1 MTAGSITNR
10 EGNAAFDVHWP
21 WASGR
26 LDPGVT
32 AVLRAHNEARNLP
45 WVLPPLLSVVDR
57 LVLVDNR
64 SDDGTAAVAR
74 ECAETAGASAKLEI
88 YPYPFEVSRCGEEHL
103 RTPGDSVHSLT
114 HFYNWAFS
122 QARTRY
128 SMKWDGDMVLTPEG
142 VAVLGDALWQVEST
156 DSVILLQHQPL
167 YIESARVGYLDT
179 KLRFQEPWIYPTGP
193 DFVYLKGF
201 DWEVRRQ
208 SSDLERLAL
217 PAGLCFELK
226 WLDTDEFA
234 HWTSLDAFH
243 PGRSPRKVREHE
255 VFTAL
260 NEQRFDDLDHVYRIE
275 APPGVHVI
283 DHVAGTWLPQAQ
295 NLRSGQATDSTPT
308 RP

>member
-10 EGNAAFDVHWP
+10 EGEAPFDVHWA

-26 LDPGVT
+26 LEPGVT
-32 AVLRAHNEARNLP
+32 AVIRARNEARNLP

-57 LVLVDNR
+57 LVLVDNL
-64 SDDGTAAVAR
+64 SGDGTGDAALQVAR
-74 ECAETAGASAKLEI
+74 EARAEAKLDVQ
-88 YPYPFEVSRCGEEHL
+88 PYPFEVSRCGEEHL
-103 RTPGDSVHSLT
+103 HTPGDSVHSLT

-122 QARTRY
+122 RARTRY
-128 SMKWDGDMVLTPEG
+128 TMKWDGDMVLTPEG
-142 VAVLGDALWQVEST
+142 VAVLTDALWQVEST

-167 YIESARVGYLDT
+167 YLESDRVGYLDT

-201 DWEVRRQ
+201 DWEVRTQ
-208 SSDLERLAL
+208 SPHVERLAL

-226 WLDTDEFA
+226 WLDSDEFD
-234 HWTSLDAFH
+234 HWTSLEAFH
-243 PGRSPRKVREHE
+243 PTRSPRKVREHE

-260 NEQRFDDLDHVYRIE
+260 NAGRFDDLDHVHRIE

-283 DHVAGTWLPQAQ
+283 DHVAHTWLPRAQ
-295 NLRSGQATDSTPT
+295 PM
-308 RP
+308 